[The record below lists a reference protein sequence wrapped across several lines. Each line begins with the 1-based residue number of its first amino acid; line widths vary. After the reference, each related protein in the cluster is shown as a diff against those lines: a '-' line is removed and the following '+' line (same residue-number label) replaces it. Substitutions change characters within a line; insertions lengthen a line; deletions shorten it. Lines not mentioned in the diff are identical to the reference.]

1 METDILKSIWKD
13 VDYDRESLSKEAL
26 NEILSKKVRNTK
38 RRFFVVIGISA
49 AVSIVVLTLVLMVSV
64 KRRVDVFYLIN
75 NALLATITLTSL
87 FSAVYSWYRLQ
98 KNDYALSLKDNLERD
113 IEMIS
118 NSLNGRFRNIHLMV
132 IPVIFI
138 LLVLSINVYFEERMF
153 VEMFSTGSS
162 IAALIAGVAVGLPVS
177 FYVHRNI
184 RNYQKRNL
192 EELEALYEK
201 TKG

>member
-49 AVSIVVLTLVLMVSV
+49 AVSIVVLTLVLMASV
-64 KRRVDVFYLIN
+64 KRRVDIFYLIN
-75 NALLATITLTSL
+75 NALLATITLVSL

-118 NSLNGRFRNIHLMV
+118 NSLNGRFRNIHLIV

>member
-13 VDYDRESLSKEAL
+13 VNYNRESLSKEAL

-38 RRFFVVIGISA
+38 RRFFVVVGISA
-49 AVSIVVLTLVLMVSV
+49 AVSIVVLTLVLMASV

-75 NALLATITLTSL
+75 NALLATITLVSL

-98 KNDYALSLKDNLERD
+98 KNDYALSLKEGLERD

-118 NSLNGRFRNIHLMV
+118 NSLNSRFRNIHLIV